1 MTVAHIESKIFV
13 FCTECAERHECRNRR
28 VYLVGGFLF
37 VGFDIGVG
45 VGLHHHVT
53 NRPSQN
59 RIATMAHHLAVNK
72 NLKRFRYRTE
82 FQIGLR
88 ERLHI
93 EASPCN

>member
-72 NLKRFRYRTE
+72 NLKDFATGLNFR
-82 FQIGLR
+82 
-88 ERLHI
+88 
-93 EASPCN
+93 